1 MSRFNFNVNVKVKEA
16 IQKITETSENLTN
29 AETVRIETELKRN
42 SAETTRAS
50 SENTRKDAETSRTD
64 KEKARELS
72 EETRQTNELTRKTQE
87 AARVEAETVRQASE
101 TARVNDH
108 NAFKLLEAFDK
119 TRTYV
124 PMNKVI
130 YQGSTY
136 QCIADST
143 GNLPTDTNFWVCIA
157 QKGLDGQGG
166 SRPMKIVETNED
178 LDSVSDRQIG
188 DSVLVKNYINR
199 IDPPRIIAAKF
210 LVNNGPASVPAG
222 SSSWYVEGITTNGIS
237 TGVSVPIEVPEA
249 GSPAPTD
256 KYTLKM
262 TIAIP
267 PTISKIQVYVKYGA
281 NTRMVIFSGSGLIDV
296 TPNSDYF
303 FDPVALNGSLSFFPF
318 LPSNA
323 TSQPP
328 VETFFR
334 WDGSNW
340 VQDVT
345 KSKLTSVLGYSPAQN
360 YLVETLSQLNT
371 IVGMKTGDTAQV
383 KREAESYNYNV
394 SFTEDSIKAYFHRI
408 NNEGNL
414 NVPNV
419 KYAVVVVTDQG
430 ESEPV
435 YVDVPITT
443 DRYSNAA
450 VFINFSGDKNLERAQ
465 KITVLRSLDSGTT
478 WYQVNSAPV
487 IGGQWEATDRGYGK
501 GNTRAFYNNST
512 EVYVKSGN
520 YTYDGNT
527 WVREKLAKWY
537 KVKYFEDSHNMR
549 SLCSAGDLLLVTHSK
564 PNTLLQKSQVDSTNV
579 SLVKSTTVGAEKIS
593 DGTES
598 IFVFTA
604 YNEYGETDG
613 VEVRLP
619 NPSGI
624 GNGTYL
630 TASIDVTGKIPEEA
644 IGIKV
649 YHASQQPGG
658 PASQAQLIANL
669 SAFNPKYVYD
679 MSWRSLNQKT
689 PSSNNAYVN
698 SYPETYYF
706 DGALWRSCFSV
717 APSDVVDSIGYQPE
731 NLSTYRSGKDA
742 NGKYTIIEYK
752 RQGSKTLYSK
762 SELSGTVD
770 SKGNYPIRKQ
780 YYYDSDGITVIKTI
794 TYTRTFDGDGELL
807 NEVIT

>member
-1 MSRFNFNVNVKVKEA
+1 MSRFNYNANVKVKEA
-16 IQKITETSENLTN
+16 IHKITETSENLTN
-29 AETVRIETELKRN
+29 AETVRIEAELKRN

-50 SENTRKDAETSRTD
+50 SESTRKDAETSRTD

-119 TRTYV
+119 THTYV

-166 SRPMKIVETNED
+166 SRPMRIVETNED

-199 IDPPRIIAAKF
+199 IDPPKIITAN
-210 LVNNGPASVPAG
+210 LYTNNGPASVPAG

-237 TGVSVPIEVPEA
+237 TGVGIPIEVPEA
-249 GSPAPTD
+249 GSPVPTD

-267 PTISKIQVYVKYGA
+267 PNISKIQVYVKYGA
-281 NTRMVIFSGSGLIDV
+281 NTRRATFSGSSLIDV

-303 FDPVALNGSLSFFPF
+303 FDPIALNGSLSFFPF

-328 VETFFR
+328 VETIFR

-360 YLVETLSQLNT
+360 YLVETPSQLNA
-371 IVGMKTGDTAQV
+371 IKGMKTGDKALV
-383 KREAESYNYNV
+383 KVEGVSSSYKA
-394 SFTEDSIKAYFHRI
+394 SFNTDSIKAYFHRI
-408 NNEGNL
+408 DNVGNL

-435 YVDVPITT
+435 YVDVPITS

-478 WYQVNSAPV
+478 WYQINSGPML
-487 IGGQWEATDRGYGK
+487 GGQWETTDIGYGTGK
-501 GNTRAFYNNST
+501 TRSFYNNST

-520 YTYDGNT
+520 YTYDGNA
-527 WVREKLAKWY
+527 WVKEKLAKWY
-537 KVKYFEDSHNMR
+537 KVKYFEDLHNMTI
-549 SLCSAGDLLLVTHSK
+549 SCNAGDFLLVTHSK
-564 PNTLLQKSQVDSTNV
+564 PNTLLQKPQVDSANV
-579 SLVKSTTVGAEKIS
+579 SLVNSTTIGAN
-593 DGTES
+593 DGGLES
-598 IFVFTA
+598 LFVFTA

-619 NPSGI
+619 NSSGI
-624 GNGTYL
+624 GNGKYL

-658 PASQAQLIANL
+658 PASQAKLIANL

-717 APSDVVDSIGYQPE
+717 APSDVVDFIGYQPE

-752 RQGSKTLYSK
+752 RQGSNTLYSK

-794 TYTRTFDGDGELL
+794 TYTRTFDSNGELL